1 MDKRHTIITQLS
13 DKQLDQLHCLYK
25 EEWWSSKRTILD
37 VKRIVKNSSL
47 IFGLV
52 DQSDSLI
59 AFCRVLTDHCI
70 FAYIYDFI
78 VKSKHLSSFLSIA
91 DALIV
96 TLGREA
102 SAFSV
107 PSKIYAYLTIGKPIL
122 GSMPIDNLG
131 SEKIRNLKVGY
142 VSRPDNIKAFLN
154 YSKQIIKSKKLRLRL
169 SRNSKNYLKKNT
181 SIQQIKEIIKT
192 MY

>member
-78 VKSKHLSSFLSIA
+78 VKSDCRNQGLGDMTLKAVLDHPKLKLLDSIE
-91 DALIV
+91 LV
-96 TLGREA
+96 CRKNMTGYYQKYG
-102 SAFSV
+102 FSV
-107 PSKIYAYLTIGKPIL
+107 DYGQSIPMQLKI
-122 GSMPIDNLG
+122 
-131 SEKIRNLKVGY
+131 
-142 VSRPDNIKAFLN
+142 
-154 YSKQIIKSKKLRLRL
+154 
-169 SRNSKNYLKKNT
+169 
-181 SIQQIKEIIKT
+181 
-192 MY
+192 